1 MRLDQYGAGPRTF
14 LGLHG
19 WAGNRRTFRRLLAYL
34 PADATFYTG
43 DLPGYGD
50 APRTSR
56 IDLDAVMS
64 DVLDAMRQVSDPNLT
79 LVGHCGGAWLALE
92 ALRLST
98 GLARGAVLIE
108 PFGYAPLYFRIFTWG
123 DFGRYAYLTTF
134 ANPLGR
140 IVTNG
145 ALARKR
151 TGAANLT
158 SAFRAVDHETALDY
172 IRLYCAMRPAE
183 RFPGLADPVDV
194 VYGERTFAAVRRSIP
209 IWRST
214 LPNVRCTE
222 LQGAGHEPIREAT
235 EQLAAVV
242 FGAASD
248 AASAPS
254 REAPC

>member
-1 MRLDQYGAGPRTF
+1 MRLDQYGTGPRTF

-34 PADATFYTG
+34 PSDATFYTG

-50 APRTSR
+50 APRTAR
-56 IDLDAVMS
+56 IELDTVMS
-64 DVLDAMRQVSDPNLT
+64 DVLETMRRISDPNLT

-92 ALRLST
+92 ALRAGA

-145 ALARKR
+145 ALARRR
-151 TGAANLT
+151 TGDANLT
-158 SAFRAVDHETALDY
+158 NAFKAVDHETALDY

-183 RFPGLADPVDV
+183 RFAGITNPVDIA
-194 VYGERTFAAVRRSIP
+194 YGERTFAAVRRSIP
-209 IWRST
+209 FWRSV

-242 FGAASD
+242 FGAAPD
-248 AASAPS
+248 ATSAPS
-254 REAPC
+254 RETPC